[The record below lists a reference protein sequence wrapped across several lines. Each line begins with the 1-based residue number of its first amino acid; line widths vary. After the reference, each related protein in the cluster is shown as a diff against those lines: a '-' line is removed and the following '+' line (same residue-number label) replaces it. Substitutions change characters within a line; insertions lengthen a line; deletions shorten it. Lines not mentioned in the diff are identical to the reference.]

1 MNPYITTSPNE
12 LFLYALFKN
21 ILSKSYVIDGRFIV
35 AEGYG
40 NDLNANN
47 LDDVIKDALGGI
59 TTVKKYPL
67 AVMMPP
73 IDIVNDYDK
82 GWIDFKCR
90 MFFLT
95 PSYNNGDSSIKSI
108 DKSTNTSA
116 HSIQFDWK
124 DMRECSGDFRK
135 VFKKLV
141 SCRNLTNIIRDKQT
155 PDITRRFSLMNND
168 RLSGV
173 ELEFEVSLFGGCEI
187 SDYDDLA
194 IDQIII
200 PDFDVHL
207 IHKH

>member
-1 MNPYITTSPNE
+1 MNPVPNE

-21 ILSKSYVIDGRFIV
+21 ILTKSTVIEGRFMV

-59 TTVKKYPL
+59 TTVKKYPI

-73 IDIVNDYDK
+73 VDIVDDYDK

-90 MFFLT
+90 IFFLT

-108 DKSTNTSA
+108 DKSTNTSK
-116 HSIQFDWK
+116 HSIQYDWK

-135 VFKKLV
+135 VFNKLIKK
-141 SCRNLTNIIRDKQT
+141 RNLSTVVREKQT
-155 PDITRRFSLMNND
+155 PDITTRFSLMNND

-173 ELEFEVSLFGGCEI
+173 EVAFEVSLFGGCDI
-187 SDYDDLA
+187 ADYSDTA
-194 IDQIII
+194 IDDIVI
-200 PDFDVHL
+200 PDFNIHL
-207 IHKH
+207 LHKH